1 MSVKKVVAPALSGSQ
16 ESEGTMGLFRTGM
29 QREAKQTNLTVH
41 IPTSNADEVST
52 RAILSEDAFI
62 AMLYLERRRAERGRK
77 RYVLLLVDVKEAI
90 SRKQRL
96 RTSATICKAL
106 CSVTRETDI
115 VGWYVDDYI
124 LGVIA
129 TEIGNASST
138 AVRARISDKLQV
150 AFVQALGSD
159 LASQISI
166 SFHFFP
172 DEPMGGD
179 DDNAAGNK
187 PHYPEFGKKKTSRKL
202 ALGFKRVID
211 VFGSLLALIVLSP
224 LFAIIALAIKWTSDG
239 PVLFVQERLG
249 QHGKKFRFLKFRSMR
264 TDCDSKIH
272 QEYVTRFI
280 AGDASLA
287 EGAGSAPT
295 FKIQKDPRVTSIGSI
310 LRKTSLDELP
320 QFWNVLRG
328 EMSLVGPRPPLEYE
342 FKAYDIWHRRRVLE
356 IKPGIT
362 GLWQVEGRSRTQFD
376 EMVRM
381 DLKYAR
387 AWSLWLDVEILLR
400 TPVAVITGNGAH

>member
-1 MSVKKVVAPALSGSQ
+1 
-16 ESEGTMGLFRTGM
+16 MGLFRTGM

-387 AWSLWLDVEILLR
+387 AW
-400 TPVAVITGNGAH
+400 